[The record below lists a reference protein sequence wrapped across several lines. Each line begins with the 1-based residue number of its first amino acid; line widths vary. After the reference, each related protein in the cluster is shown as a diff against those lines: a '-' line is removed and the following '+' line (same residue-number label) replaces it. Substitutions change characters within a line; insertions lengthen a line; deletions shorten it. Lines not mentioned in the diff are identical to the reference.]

1 MTSARRRLRSI
12 TVLVCAVL
20 VCGAAP
26 ASAAAARSWYVS
38 AAASSGGDGS
48 ASQPFNSLA
57 AAQSASAAGDTI
69 VVLPSPSSTRPL
81 DGGIT
86 LKPGQRLVGAGP
98 SVIGVPASSP
108 APRIENATSAQN
120 SGDAVV
126 LADGATVSNIAV
138 VGAYLGGIYGSN
150 VNGVKV
156 NGNDVTATNSSCTTG
171 FVVQPF
177 NVPSSVPGVGT
188 PFSNGLNN
196 GWAAIMVDESIGT
209 SQLQLTKN
217 FVHDENCADG
227 IDVRASGS
235 ADVAARIDRNK
246 LTRLRL
252 GDTMNSL
259 LAIGVQ
265 TIGHSR
271 LTAWVDSNKETYIGS
286 VEADNNPEPY
296 TGGVIDG
303 LARLG
308 LHWADTE
315 GLFGNTAGPST
326 LIEHIDHNVY
336 THGLGSL
343 SANGL
348 EEAAS
353 NNTGGAPTQEITV
366 KNSTFYDVPGDM
378 IEAAN
383 LSTAATMTMRLDNVL
398 VRKTTYVASE
408 AQAPVLPGDDGDC
421 LLEVAAGSASTTSVS
436 INHSKMTGCAG
447 DGLGLVSNVV
457 DGTNL
462 PVKSLSFDVGD
473 SQVSGN
479 RLSNLRVENVTGVQ
493 QLDGKIQDTNLSQ
506 SLGTPVI
513 LANPYSALHTGET
526 TNLDLGGGAL
536 GSTGHNCIYGGKQ
549 TDAYT
554 VNYHLDAEN
563 DWWGQPNGP
572 RPGQTAAVGGTITD
586 TPALTEADCGPRP
599 SHMKRP

>member
-1 MTSARRRLRSI
+1 MPVLQALSSRRLSIAITAAAASLAATGATASAATWYVRS
-12 TVLVCAVL
+12 
-20 VCGAAP
+20 GAAP
-26 ASAAAARSWYVS
+26 GG
-38 AAASSGGDGS
+38 SGTAG
-48 ASQPFNSLA
+48 APFNSLQSVQA
-57 AAQSASAAGDTI
+57 AAGPGDTI
-69 VVLPSPSSTRPL
+69 VVEAAPVSTAPL
-81 DGGIT
+81 DGGIA
-86 LKPGQRLVGAGP
+86 LKPGQSLVGAGP
-98 SVIGVPASSP
+98 SVIGVSATSP
-108 APRIENATSAQN
+108 APRIENSTAAQN

-126 LADGATVSNIAV
+126 LADGATVSNVAIA
-138 VGAYLGGIYGSN
+138 GADLGGIYGSN
-150 VNGVKV
+150 VNDVTV
-156 NGNDVTATNSSCTTG
+156 DGNDVTATNGSCTAG

-196 GWAAIMVDESIGT
+196 GWAAIMVDQSNGT
-209 SQLQLTKN
+209 ADVRIANN

-227 IDVRASGS
+227 IDVRASGTS
-235 ADVAARIDRNK
+235 TVTARIDHNK

-265 TIGHSR
+265 TIDSSH
-271 LTAWVDSNKETYIGS
+271 LTAWVDNDTETYIGS

-303 LARLG
+303 LASVG
-308 LHWADTE
+308 LNWADTE

-353 NNTGGAPTQEITV
+353 NNTGGAPTQEVTV
-366 KNSTFYDVPGDM
+366 KNSKFYDVPGDM

-383 LSTAATMTMRLDNVL
+383 LSTAATMTMSLDNIR

-408 AQAPVLPGDDGDC
+408 PQAPVLPGDDGDC
-421 LLEVAAGSASTTSVS
+421 LLEVAAGSASTTSVN
-436 INHSKMTGCAG
+436 INNSQMTGCAG

-457 DGTNL
+457 DGTHL
-462 PVKSLSFDVGD
+462 PVKSLSFDVAD
-473 SQVSGN
+473 SRISHN

-493 QLDGKIQDTNLSQ
+493 QLDGKVQDTDLSR

-513 LANPYSALHTGET
+513 LANPYSALYSGAV
-526 TNLDLGGGAL
+526 TNLDLGGGSL
-536 GSTGHNCIYGGKQ
+536 GSTGHNCIYGGEQ

-554 VNYHLDAEN
+554 INYNLDAEYN
-563 DWWGQPNGP
+563 WWGKPNGP
-572 RPGQTAAVGGTITD
+572 GPAKTAAVGGTITD
-586 TPALTEADCGPRP
+586 SPALTEANCGLAAAR
-599 SHMKRP
+599 